1 MATTRRPVTG
11 RTRDLVIWADRRIF
25 QLAKHWLAAANLF
38 WVLYVGLPV
47 MAPLFMEM
55 GWTLPARA
63 IYLMY
68 SPLCHQRPERSY
80 FLGGPK
86 MVYSAEELEAAG
98 VHTGLFSRDIGN
110 EAVGWKVAFC
120 ERDLAIYTSILGAGL
135 VYGLVRRRLGNWQM
149 PWRHALIFLVPL
161 GIDGLLQFFGVYES
175 TWVLRTVTGA
185 IFGVGGVFFAY
196 PYLEEGFADI
206 RRTVNEKLHLE

>member
-1 MATTRRPVTG
+1 MTG

-25 QLAKHWLAAANLF
+25 QLAKHWLAVANFF
-38 WVLYVGLPV
+38 WTLYSGLPV

-63 IYLMY
+63 IYLIY
-68 SPLCHQRPERSY
+68 RPLCHQRPERSY

-86 MVYSAEELEAAG
+86 MIYSLEELEAAG

-110 EAVGWKVAFC
+110 ETVGWKVAFC
-120 ERDLAIYTSILGAGL
+120 ERDLAIYASILGAGL

-149 PWRHALIFLVPL
+149 PWRRALIFLVPL
-161 GIDGLLQFFGVYES
+161 GIDGLLQFLGVYES
-175 TWVLRTVTGA
+175 TWLLRTLTGI
-185 IFGVGGVFFAY
+185 IFGAGGVFFAY
-196 PYLEEGFADI
+196 PYLEEGFTDI